1 MFSSECFFTKLFEF
15 LLPYVSQFLRTWF
28 KILEK
33 TEKHQENEVNDE
45 EFNWNNV
52 KRGNL
57 KYGSNYM
64 SVGNKFNHL
73 VKLIQDESNN
83 Y

>member
-1 MFSSECFFTKLFEF
+1 LRSYFEQLFISKCPQKHPWWNVCYKLWIPC
-15 LLPYVSQFLRTWF
+15 LN
-28 KILEK
+28 LEK

-57 KYGSNYM
+57 KYW
-64 SVGNKFNHL
+64 
-73 VKLIQDESNN
+73 
-83 Y
+83 